1 MSYFVG
7 DPGGHL
13 PGGAYTTAHTAG
25 QANVAYGAF
34 QGQPVTQGTSG

>member
-13 PGGAYTTAHTAG
+13 PGGTYTTATG
-25 QANVAYGAF
+25 QPNMTYGAF
-34 QGQPVTQGTSG
+34 QGQPVTQGT